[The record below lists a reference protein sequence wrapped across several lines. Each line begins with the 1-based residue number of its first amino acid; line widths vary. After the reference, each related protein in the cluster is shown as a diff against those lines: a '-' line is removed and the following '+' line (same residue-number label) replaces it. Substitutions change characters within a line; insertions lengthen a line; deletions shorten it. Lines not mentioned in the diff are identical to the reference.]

1 MFKSFKN
8 NFAKML
14 TPITNITYSNMY
26 MRCVNFK
33 EKENDV
39 HRIQLCII
47 QRNVKVFFFKNNIK
61 NKF

>member
-1 MFKSFKN
+1 
-8 NFAKML
+8 ML

-26 MRCVNFK
+26 MRYVNFK

-47 QRNVKVFFFKNNIK
+47 QRNVKVFFFKNKIK